1 MLEGLNDVEWDK
13 LEHAYGSASD
23 VPDFIRSLL
32 SDDPDVR
39 GQALWSLYGNIFHQ
53 GTRYEATPYAIPFI
67 FELIRSPNTP
77 EKVDLVK
84 FTVDLALG
92 YPEAYLPKG
101 PNVDDWIQDAAELKD
116 HPEYIEDDWMRH
128 IDTFIKCYKAVL
140 KDVPTYYDCI
150 RDTEED
156 LRLMAIF
163 AVAWFRE
170 SSKESSEVIRQVLE
184 NESNENVIASALL
197 SLSMLDAYIED
208 QTDLPKFKDYF
219 SGDFDMLI
227 KIAAAISLINVL
239 QYDVDEEVIEFL
251 IEKLP
256 LIVEMEVS
264 AYDFPWNDGEII
276 GYVSEVLKFYGL
288 ESPEKIIPPM
298 CQILKNLS
306 GFRSFEIT
314 YSLLWMTFHDP
325 SEEKDWLLNKLN
337 KYQKM
342 VLRVLASNQKIWQ
355 LDGEEFSN
363 FTMLM
368 DDYNLPRSMAE
379 LRKFLNLK

>member
-67 FELIRSPNTP
+67 FELIKSPNTP

-128 IDTFIKCYKAVL
+128 IDTFINCYKTVL
-140 KDVPTYYDCI
+140 KNISTYYDCM
-150 RDTEED
+150 RDSEED

-170 SSKESSEVIRQVLE
+170 SSKESAVVIRELLE
-184 NESNENVIASALL
+184 KESNDNVIASALL
-197 SLSMLDAYIED
+197 SLSMLDAYSED
-208 QTDLPKFKDYF
+208 TSDLPRFKEYF
-219 SGDFDMLI
+219 SGEYDILI
-227 KIAAAISLINVL
+227 KISAAISLINVL
-239 QYDVDEEVIEFL
+239 QHDVDEEAIEFL

-256 LIVEMEVS
+256 LMVQMEIS
-264 AYDFPWNDGEII
+264 PYDFPWNDGEII

-298 CQILKNLS
+298 CKILKDLS
-306 GFRSFEIT
+306 GFQSFEIT

-325 SEEKDWLLNKLN
+325 SEERDWLLNKLN

-342 VLRVLASNQKIWQ
+342 VLRVLANNQNIWQ

-368 DDYNLPRSMAE
+368 DDYNLPRSMTE